1 MPALLIVDDDPE
13 VLYSMERSLRNA
25 SLSILAASTARAG
38 IALVRERRPD
48 AVVLDVRLPD
58 MSGLDAVASIRE
70 IDPLLPIVVI
80 TAFATTDTAIE
91 AIKRGAFEYLLKP
104 VELEQLRD
112 VVAQALEIS
121 RLRHVPAVFEETPC
135 QEKKVDRIVGRSA
148 AMQAV
153 YKAIGRVAPLD
164 VTVLLLGES
173 GTGKELVARALYHHS
188 TRNRGPFL
196 ALNCA
201 AIPES
206 LLESELFGH
215 ERGAFTGADRRRIG
229 KFEQAHQGTLL
240 LDEIGDLSPPT
251 QAKLLRLLQERQFD
265 RLGGNETIEA
275 DVRLI
280 AATNQN
286 LEAAVAAGLFRQD
299 LYYRLKGY
307 TIELPPLRERA
318 EDLPL
323 LVEHFVTRFSKEFGK
338 FVRDI
343 APSAL
348 EILTRHTWPG
358 NVRELENVVRHAL
371 IHATGDTL
379 TPDLLPRELLGGEP
393 GAVTAAANLEVGQR
407 LRELLGAG
415 EPDIYR
421 RLCLEVDRVILDIA
435 LQHTRGNQVLASQL
449 LGMSRNTL
457 RAKLRTLGLTLQ
469 KQLLPEVQPDAQ
481 DLDDRPNEEESTK
494 PPPADSARA

>member
-1 MPALLIVDDDPE
+1 MPTLLIVDDDRE
-13 VLYSMERSLRNA
+13 VLYSMERSLQSDSLGILTA
-25 SLSILAASTARAG
+25 SMAREG

-58 MSGLDAVASIRE
+58 MSGLDAVAGIRE

-104 VELEQLRD
+104 VELKQLRD

-121 RLRHVPAVFEETPC
+121 RLRHVPAVFEETPT
-135 QEKKVDRIVGRSA
+135 QKNVDRIVGRSA

-188 TRNRGPFL
+188 ARNRGPFL

-201 AIPES
+201 AIPEA

-229 KFEQAHQGTLL
+229 KFEQAHHGTLL

-323 LVEHFVTRFSKEFGK
+323 LVEHFVTRFNKEFGK
-338 FVRDI
+338 FVRDV
-343 APSAL
+343 ASSVL
-348 EILTRHTWPG
+348 EVLTRHTWPG

-379 TPDLLPRELLGGEP
+379 TPDLLPRELLGAEP
-393 GAVTAAANLEVGQR
+393 AEAAVPANLEVGQR

-415 EPDIYR
+415 ETDIYR

-435 LQHTRGNQVLASQL
+435 LQQTHGNQVLASQL

-469 KQLLPEVQPDAQ
+469 KQLLPEPEQNVQTLLSQPGGEDVT
-481 DLDDRPNEEESTK
+481 E
-494 PPPADSARA
+494 PPLAD

>member
-1 MPALLIVDDDPE
+1 MPTLLVVDDDPE
-13 VLYSMERSLRNA
+13 VLYSMERSLKTD
-25 SLSILAASTARAG
+25 SLGVLGATTAQEG
-38 IALVRERRPD
+38 VALVRQHRPD

-58 MSGLDAVASIRE
+58 MSGLDAVNSMRE

-104 VELEQLRD
+104 VDLKQLRD

-121 RLRHVPAVFEETPC
+121 RLRHVPAVFDETPA
-135 QEKKVDRIVGRSA
+135 QEKVDRIVGRSA
-148 AMQAV
+148 AMQEV

-188 TRNRGPFL
+188 RRNRGPFL
-196 ALNCA
+196 AINCA
-201 AIPES
+201 AIPET

-229 KFEQAHQGTLL
+229 KFEQAHRGTLF
-240 LDEIGDLSPPT
+240 LDEIGDLSPAT

-265 RLGGNETIEA
+265 RIGGNETVEA
-275 DVRLI
+275 DVRVI

-307 TIELPPLRERA
+307 TIELPPLRERT

-323 LVEHFVTRFSKEFGK
+323 LVEHFVTRFNKELGK
-338 FVRDI
+338 LVRDV
-343 APSAL
+343 APSVFDL
-348 EILTRHTWPG
+348 LSRHMWPG
-358 NVRELENVVRHAL
+358 NVRELENVLRHAL

-379 TPDLLPRELLGGEP
+379 TPDLLPREMIDAQAAG
-393 GAVTAAANLEVGQR
+393 TASPMSLDVGQR
-407 LRELLGAG
+407 LRELVRAG
-415 EPDIYR
+415 EADIYR

-457 RAKLRTLGLTLQ
+457 RAKLRTLGLSLQ
-469 KQLLPEVQPDAQ
+469 KQLLPDAERDAQ
-481 DLDDRPNEEESTK
+481 ELTGQPKDETAD
-494 PPPADSARA
+494 PPQAN

>member
-1 MPALLIVDDDPE
+1 MPTLLVVDDDPE
-13 VLYSMERSLRNA
+13 VLYSLERSLKSD
-25 SLSILAASTARAG
+25 SLRILSASTAREG
-38 IALVRERRPD
+38 IALVQEHRPE
-48 AVVLDVRLPD
+48 AVILDVRLPD
-58 MSGLDAVASIRE
+58 MSGLDAVAQIRE

-104 VELEQLRD
+104 VELGQLRD
-112 VVAQALEIS
+112 VVAQALNVS
-121 RLRHVPAVFEETPC
+121 RLRHVPAVFEETPPH
-135 QEKKVDRIVGRSA
+135 EKVDRIVGRSA

-164 VTVLLLGES
+164 VTVLILGES

-188 TRNRGPFL
+188 GRNRGPFL

-201 AIPES
+201 AIPDA

-229 KFEQAHQGTLL
+229 KFEQAHRGTH
-240 LDEIGDLSPPT
+240 LSPPT

-307 TIELPPLRERA
+307 TIELPPLRERI
-318 EDLPL
+318 EDMPL
-323 LVEHFVTRFSKEFGK
+323 LVEHFVARFSKEFGK

-348 EILTRHTWPG
+348 DLLTRHTWPG
-358 NVRELENVVRHAL
+358 NVRELENVLRHAL

-379 TPDLLPRELLGGEP
+379 TPDLLPRDLLGA
-393 GAVTAAANLEVGQR
+393 GAAEATPTASLDLGQR
-407 LRELLGAG
+407 LRELLEAG
-415 EPDIYR
+415 QSDIYR

-457 RAKLRTLGLTLQ
+457 RAKLRTLGLSLQ
-469 KQLLPEVQPDAQ
+469 KQLLPEFAQ
-481 DLDDRPNEEESTK
+481 DALELTSQPNEAVE
-494 PPPADSARA
+494 PPKADAGPGDVDAASS